1 MNGPMFAKVYYVDD
15 INHKV
20 KKEEILFM
28 ADSYTE
34 AMKLVEKYYGINL
47 VAASIYGF
55 EPNDIIRIADIDAM
69 LEEAR
74 KTFEV

>member
-1 MNGPMFAKVYYVDD
+1 MNGPMFARVYYVDN

-20 KKEEILFM
+20 KKEDILFM
-28 ADSYTE
+28 ASSYTE
-34 AMKLVEKYYGINL
+34 AMKLVENYYRTDL
-47 VAASIYGF
+47 VGASIYGF
-55 EPNDIIRIADIDAM
+55 EPSDIVRVADIDAM

>member
-1 MNGPMFAKVYYVDD
+1 MNGPMFARVYYVDE

-20 KKEEILFM
+20 KKEDILFM

-34 AMKLVEKYYGINL
+34 AMRLVEKYYGTNL

-55 EPNDIIRIADIDAM
+55 ELNDVIRVADIDAM

>member
-1 MNGPMFAKVYYVDD
+1 MNGPMFARVYYVDD
-15 INHKV
+15 INHKME
-20 KKEEILFM
+20 KEDILFM

-34 AMKLVEKYYGINL
+34 AMKLVENYYGTDL
-47 VAASIYGF
+47 VGASIYGF
-55 EPNDIIRIADIDAM
+55 EPNDIVLVADIDAM

>member
-34 AMKLVEKYYGINL
+34 AMKLVEKYYGISL
-47 VAASIYGF
+47 VGASIYGY
-55 EPNDIIRIADIDAM
+55 EPDDIIHIADIDAM